1 MTGLPNTG
9 ICDRE
14 HTSDR
19 HICENEKHFHVNT
32 PTIFIRSNINKAS
45 FIMHVDL

>member
-19 HICENEKHFHVNT
+19 HICENEKHT
-32 PTIFIRSNINKAS
+32 YYIYTIKYK
-45 FIMHVDL
+45 